1 METTEKQSKL
11 KVFTSH
17 LGKIMVIGLSISTGF
32 ICGEYYSKS
41 KDSGLDKL
49 PMDFKNIHKIQET
62 SIAINE
68 RDELMIIDRKSGK
81 YEIYDASV
89 GKVVFR
95 MYASQMSIRGNN

>member
-11 KVFTSH
+11 KVFTGH
-17 LGKIMVIGLSISTGF
+17 LGKIMVIGLAISTGF

-41 KDSGLDKL
+41 KSAKVSNL
-49 PMDFKNIHKIQET
+49 PMDFKNIHKLQET

-68 RDELMIIDRKSGK
+68 RDELMIIDRKTGK
-81 YEIYDASV
+81 YEMYDSGV

-95 MYASQMSIRGNN
+95 MYASQMSMRGNN